1 MTAEDEMAEE
11 VLSALHLN
19 RSHPSKRPER
29 VPDRHSLAPSA
40 LHTQNNPHCEM
51 PVGKAD
57 KKFKQPQ
64 GTRVGGRVP
73 ETLGHRLIFF
83 PPLSQNTL
91 RHFSSNYQK
100 SLFIARVSST
110 AQSSR
115 FSSICFVLSSFQSF
129 SLFFFKVEWL

>member
-29 VPDRHSLAPSA
+29 IPDRHSLAPSA

-73 ETLGHRLIFF
+73 ETLGHRLIFSPSLPKYTPALF
-83 PPLSQNTL
+83 QQLSKVTFYSKGVFYSTILQI
-91 RHFSSNYQK
+91 
-100 SLFIARVSST
+100 LFHLLCS
-110 AQSSR
+110 QQ
-115 FSSICFVLSSFQSF
+115 LSK
-129 SLFFFKVEWL
+129 LFFIFL